1 MGKIMNEV
9 FDSIKIKFFIF
20 SFISIFFC
28 TSIFSQDKPRLSS
41 EFYAK
46 LSVSVVK
53 ILAPS
58 GGRLYAGSGVVVEK
72 GKVLTNCHV
81 VRRSSRITVMK
92 GALRYPVESQKVDI
106 YKDLCLLKVPSLNL
120 PSVEIRNPSEMLV
133 GDYAYFYGYPG
144 GADAFFTEGRVSG
157 LHPLNNSVILKTTA
171 GFSSGGSGGGL
182 FDFNGNLIGITTFF
196 SAGHS
201 GGYYALPIDWL
212 QSLENK
218 KFGKITPLVGKT
230 LWELDIN
237 KQPYFLKFARYAED
251 KNWGDALSLTNSWV
265 LKESK
270 NFDSWLS
277 HGQTLFELGN
287 NTESLSSLNRALSLS
302 PNDANVLFSLKK
314 VLSKSGD
321 SKKLE
326 EVSVR
331 LKTIDPKEVSAGKC
345 NMAC

>member
-1 MGKIMNEV
+1 MT
-9 FDSIKIKFFIF
+9 FI
-20 SFISIFFC
+20 
-28 TSIFSQDKPRLSS
+28 
-41 EFYAK
+41 
-46 LSVSVVK
+46 
-53 ILAPS
+53 
-58 GGRLYAGSGVVVEK
+58 
-72 GKVLTNCHV
+72 
-81 VRRSSRITVMK
+81 
-92 GALRYPVESQKVDI
+92 
-106 YKDLCLLKVPSLNL
+106 
-120 PSVEIRNPSEMLV
+120 
-133 GDYAYFYGYPG
+133 
-144 GADAFFTEGRVSG
+144 
-157 LHPLNNSVILKTTA
+157 
-171 GFSSGGSGGGL
+171 
-182 FDFNGNLIGITTFF
+182 
-196 SAGHS
+196 
-201 GGYYALPIDWL
+201 W
-212 QSLENK
+212 K

>member
-1 MGKIMNEV
+1 MSKV
-9 FDSIKIKFFIF
+9 SKFNCLKV
-20 SFISIFFC
+20 FFC
-28 TSIFSQDKPRLSS
+28 CLLLNFSNLVLSEDKPRLSS
-41 EFYAK
+41 AFYAK

-58 GGRLYAGSGVVVEK
+58 NGKLYSGSGVVVGP

-106 YKDLCLLKVPSLNL
+106 YKDLCLLDVPSLKL
-120 PSVEIRNPSEMLV
+120 PAAEIRNPSEMSV
-133 GDYAYFYGYPG
+133 GDFAYFYGYPG

-157 LHPLNNSVILKTTA
+157 LHPLSNSVVLKTTA

-182 FDFNGNLIGITTFF
+182 FDFNGKLIGITTFY

-201 GGYYALPIDWL
+201 GGYYALPIDWML
-212 QSLENK
+212 AVEK
-218 KFGKITPLVGKT
+218 KSSEPISPLDGNT
-230 LWELDIN
+230 LWEMDFI
-237 KQPYFLKFARYAED
+237 KQPKFLRFARYAED
-251 KNWGDALSLTNSWV
+251 KNWISAMNLTNIWISE
-265 LKESK
+265 ESG

-277 HGQTLFELGN
+277 HGQALLELGKDS
-287 NTESLSSLNRALSLS
+287 ESLISLNRALTIA
-302 PNDANVLFSLKK
+302 PDDANVLYSLKK
-314 VLSKSGD
+314 ILLKQGG

-326 EVSVR
+326 EVSNK
-331 LKTIDPKEVSAGKC
+331 LKMIDPKEVSAGKC